1 MLVGHDWGALIA
13 YVAATLAPERVRGI
27 ATLAIPHP
35 SLLRRTPAA
44 LWAGRHFLALKLP
57 WAKRTCRRRDF
68 GYFDELY
75 RRWAPGWSGP
85 DRDESLLR
93 AKEALSTEATL
104 DGALGYYRD
113 LPLGGSPVLAQ
124 VPAVP
129 GLVVG
134 GTADLVEPDLFTR
147 TAAQLPAPS
156 RALIVD
162 GAGHWPHR
170 EDADA
175 VVPELFTFL
184 AQLDA

>member
-1 MLVGHDWGALIA
+1 MRSASIAAFSGLSSDGTPRSRARFDW
-13 YVAATLAPERVRGI
+13 
-27 ATLAIPHP
+27 
-35 SLLRRTPAA
+35 RT
-44 LWAGRHFLALKLP
+44 
-57 WAKRTCRRRDF
+57 
-68 GYFDELY
+68 
-75 RRWAPGWSGP
+75 
-85 DRDESLLR
+85 
-93 AKEALSTEATL
+93 
-104 DGALGYYRD
+104 
-113 LPLGGSPVLAQ
+113 
-124 VPAVP
+124 

-175 VVPELFTFL
+175 VVPELLTFL